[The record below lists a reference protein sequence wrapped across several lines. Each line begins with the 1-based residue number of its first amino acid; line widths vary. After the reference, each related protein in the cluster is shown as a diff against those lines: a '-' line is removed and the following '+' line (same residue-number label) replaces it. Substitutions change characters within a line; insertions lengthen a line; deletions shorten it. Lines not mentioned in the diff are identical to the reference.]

1 VTRGAWRPPLFL
13 ALALA
18 LASCHKSPADPES
31 FAGDAARGEALARR
45 VCSTCHGLDGRASV
59 PNAPNLAGQFPEYLA
74 KQLAAFQPHGAE
86 PPKRRSDVMEP
97 IAAQLSAEDI
107 AGAAAYYAH
116 EPPVTAQ
123 PRAAAT
129 LPLGRRIFT
138 EGDPA
143 ADLPACITCHRAD
156 GRGIR
161 PDFPRIG
168 GQNPDYVNE
177 QLGGWMAHRGH
188 PGKLMSLIAP
198 RLSEADRV
206 AVADYV
212 ATLRP
217 PP

>member
-1 VTRGAWRPPLFL
+1 
-13 ALALA
+13 
-18 LASCHKSPADPES
+18 
-31 FAGDAARGEALARR
+31 
-45 VCSTCHGLDGRASV
+45 
-59 PNAPNLAGQFPEYLA
+59 
-74 KQLAAFQPHGAE
+74 
-86 PPKRRSDVMEP
+86 
-97 IAAQLSAEDI
+97 
-107 AGAAAYYAH
+107 
-116 EPPVTAQ
+116 VTAQ

-138 EGDPA
+138 QGDPA
-143 ADLPACITCHRAD
+143 ADLPACITCHRPD

-177 QLGGWMAHRGH
+177 QLSGWMAHRGH

-217 PP
+217 PS